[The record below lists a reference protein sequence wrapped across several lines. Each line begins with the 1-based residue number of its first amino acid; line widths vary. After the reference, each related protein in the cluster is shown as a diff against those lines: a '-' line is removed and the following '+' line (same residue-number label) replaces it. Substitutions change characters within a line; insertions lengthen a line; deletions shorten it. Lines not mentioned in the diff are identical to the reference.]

1 MTRFPIT
8 RHREARSQGGR
19 PGFTLIELLVVI
31 AIIALLIAILLPAL
45 GEARKSARLAIC
57 MGNMKQFGFATG
69 TYSADY
75 QDRQWGFTWNDRRD
89 TQQSTFPDLR
99 NASDPMQAAARQ
111 AIDIIRRRGNRQPSD
126 LIPVNSWIPY
136 VYYSHL
142 VVNDYLAQQLP
153 EKMVVSPAD
162 QDRLNWQE
170 NPKELF
176 DNGYWIPRQPDPTSR
191 NKRWAYS
198 SSYQLVPA
206 AYDRTSIPTA
216 RIRQGGSHAGYISF
230 AMTRLGDVRLTDVEA
245 PAQKVQMHDAEGRHF
260 GKEPVWFGYD
270 TCRQPVLAFDGS
282 CIVRLSDDYNPG
294 WMPHQPTSASPTRI
308 SYGPRPWEAPTL
320 SGRSA
325 EVTDGKIRWTRG
337 GIRGVDFGGTEIDT
351 GQPF

>member
-1 MTRFPIT
+1 MMRFRSPT
-8 RHREARSQGGR
+8 PWKARRSDGR
-19 PGFTLIELLVVI
+19 PGFTLIELLVV
-31 AIIALLIAILLPAL
+31 IAILLPAL

-57 MGNMKQFGFATG
+57 MGNLKQFGFATG

-75 QDRQWGFTWNDRRD
+75 QDRQWGFTWNNSSDCA
-89 TQQSTFPDLR
+89 QSEFGDLR
-99 NASDPMQAAARQ
+99 TAADPMEAAARQ

-126 LIPVNSWIPY
+126 LVPVSSWIPY

-176 DNGYWIPRQPDPTSR
+176 DTGYWIPRQPDPNPR

-206 AYDRTSIPTA
+206 AYDRSPNPA
-216 RIRQGGSHAGYISF
+216 DRVRQSSLHYS
-230 AMTRLGDVRLTDVEA
+230 
-245 PAQKVQMHDAEGRHF
+245 
-260 GKEPVWFGYD
+260 
-270 TCRQPVLAFDGS
+270 
-282 CIVRLSDDYNPG
+282 
-294 WMPHQPTSASPTRI
+294 
-308 SYGPRPWEAPTL
+308 
-320 SGRSA
+320 
-325 EVTDGKIRWTRG
+325 
-337 GIRGVDFGGTEIDT
+337 
-351 GQPF
+351 